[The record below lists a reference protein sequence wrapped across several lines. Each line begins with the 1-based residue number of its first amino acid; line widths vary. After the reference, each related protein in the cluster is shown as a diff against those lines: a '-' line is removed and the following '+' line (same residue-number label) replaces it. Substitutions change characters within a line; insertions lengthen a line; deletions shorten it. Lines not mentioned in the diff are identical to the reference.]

1 MKRVMAAAL
10 LPLLASCV
18 SHGPQSQLGTQAKA
32 DQQIRLKRTSDCVF
46 VSTISDFS
54 PLDNRHVVLYSMGRR
69 KAYLAELTGGCFD
82 VKYQTQ
88 IGTVD
93 GDQNGQ
99 ICGFGRD
106 SIAYRQLGSV
116 ENCPIMGIEDLS
128 NERREAL
135 GIGVPQTKPKEK
147 EKEKAPAEEKKPGET
162 P

>member
-1 MKRVMAAAL
+1 MKRTIAAAL

-32 DQQIRLKRTSDCVF
+32 DKEIRLKRSSDCVF
-46 VSTISDFS
+46 VSTISDFTA
-54 PLDNRHVVLYSMGRR
+54 LDDRHVVLYAMGQR

-82 VKYQTQ
+82 VRSQAQ
-88 IGTVD
+88 LGTVD

-106 SIAYRQLGSV
+106 SIAYHRLGGV
-116 ENCPIMGIEDLS
+116 EDCPIMGLEDLS

-135 GIGVPQTKPKEK
+135 GIGVPQPKPK
-147 EKEKAPAEEKKPGET
+147 KEKAPMEEKKSGET
-162 P
+162 K